1 MKFLSFF
8 FLIVFVVSCGTKK
21 HASNTTPKRGKDA
34 SILDQAKDDVNALSA
49 KSYPYIEAYHQ
60 GLRYKSAK
68 NYTSA
73 KQSFNLCLTMRQND
87 DAVHYALSQISFAL
101 DEQQNGMLELKKA
114 ADLDPKNLWYAQELA
129 YTYLNA
135 NDFKN
140 SVIYFD
146 RFLKKEERNPE
157 LLYAFAEALT
167 LSGDYDRALPVYEKV
182 ISIVGNSP
190 ELSIRIF
197 QILATQNKL
206 EKAEKVLKTAY
217 DENPENQQ
225 LLNELLNYYKQTRQG
240 PKADALLQGII
251 KNNPKDG
258 GANLFLYEQ
267 NKKNNL
273 DAARI
278 NVMSILQ
285 APELDS
291 EIKGNTLIDWQ
302 NNEINPLNLIEPA
315 LYFAT
320 SNPTLMKAQI
330 ILGDVYLNTD
340 QTYLALEQYKKALV
354 IDQSN
359 FQVWNQVLSLAYNSY
374 DHLYLY
380 TEGKKCVELFP
391 SQSKAY
397 LFAGSGAIGEHHF
410 EEGKLILNSGKEF
423 VVKDNGLLAEFE
435 ATLGEAYFGMNNT
448 SDGIKAYE
456 KSLSLVPNDPDVKN
470 RMALSFANTKI
481 QLDKALQINQE
492 AINAAP
498 KNEEFLAT
506 RAWILQQKGETDQ
519 VLSIIQK
526 AIEMNPKN
534 GFVQEKYGDILSK
547 QGKPTEALVAW
558 KKAKEFGIKSKL
570 LNKKIETKS
579 YHDTLK

>member
-1 MKFLSFF
+1 MKIVGLF
-8 FLIVFVVSCGTKK
+8 FLLVVLVSCGTKK
-21 HASNTTPKRGKDA
+21 HAANGNPKRAKES
-34 SILDQAKDDVNALSA
+34 SILDQAKDDAHALSA
-49 KSYPYIEAYHQ
+49 KDYPYIEAYHM

-68 NYTSA
+68 NYAAA
-73 KQSFNLCLTMRQND
+73 KQSFNVCLTMRQDD

-167 LSGDYDRALPVYEKV
+167 LSGDYDRALPMYEKV
-182 ISIVGNSP
+182 ISMVGNSP
-190 ELSIRIF
+190 ELSIRMF

-206 EKAEKVLKTAY
+206 EKAETVLKAAY
-217 DENPENQQ
+217 TENPDNQG

-240 PKADALLQGII
+240 PKADALLQEII
-251 KNNPKDG
+251 KKNPKDG
-258 GANLFLYEQ
+258 AANLYLYEQ
-267 NKKNNL
+267 NKKKNL

-278 NVMSILQ
+278 NLMNILQ
-285 APELDS
+285 APELDP

-302 NNEINPLNLIEPA
+302 NNEINPLNLVEPA

-320 SNPTLMKAQI
+320 SNPTLMKAQL

-410 EEGKLILNSGKEF
+410 EEGKSILNSGKEF
-423 VVKDNGLLAEFE
+423 VVKDNALLAEFE
-435 ATLGEAYFGMNNT
+435 ATLGEAYFGMKNT
-448 SDGIKAYE
+448 SEGIKAFE
-456 KSLSLVPNDPDVKN
+456 KSLTLIANDPDVKN
-470 RMALSFANTKI
+470 RMALCLANAKT
-481 QLDKALQINQE
+481 QLDKALLINQE
-492 AINAAP
+492 AITTVP

-519 VLSIIQK
+519 VLSVIQK

-547 QGKPTEALVAW
+547 QGKAAEALVAW

-570 LNKKIETKS
+570 LDKKIETKS
-579 YHDTLK
+579 YHDALK